1 MKHTL
6 ARFSQT
12 ITCSVSFCGLF
23 ARWFSVGLNPFF
35 VPKYVKVFYDF
46 VLICFS
52 KKSNS
57 PMQFKRKKNTMCRKI
72 IFISQKKYNTKK
84 YEHKNC
90 TLHYKIRYLWKIVWK
105 KRLTAVFR
113 SGSIYLD
120 RSCCREL
127 DHSCWRYLNRSGRGN
142 LDFSSWRD
150 LDRIWW
156 WDQ

>member
-57 PMQFKRKKNTMCRKI
+57 PMQFKRKKKHNVQENHLYKSKKVQHKKI
-72 IFISQKKYNTKK
+72 
-84 YEHKNC
+84 
-90 TLHYKIRYLWKIVWK
+90 
-105 KRLTAVFR
+105 
-113 SGSIYLD
+113 
-120 RSCCREL
+120 
-127 DHSCWRYLNRSGRGN
+127 
-142 LDFSSWRD
+142 
-150 LDRIWW
+150 
-156 WDQ
+156 

>member
-57 PMQFKRKKNTMCRKI
+57 PMQFKGKKNTMCRKI
-72 IFISQKKYNTKK
+72 IFISQKKYNTK
-84 YEHKNC
+84 NMN
-90 TLHYKIRYLWKIVWK
+90 IRIVHFIIK
-105 KRLTAVFR
+105 
-113 SGSIYLD
+113 
-120 RSCCREL
+120 
-127 DHSCWRYLNRSGRGN
+127 
-142 LDFSSWRD
+142 
-150 LDRIWW
+150 
-156 WDQ
+156 